1 MIDVK
6 SLYFLIF
13 KPLSPIFSIPQR
25 SSGSYLTLNPNLLWH
40 GHATLRFTPATAD
53 IRAPDP

>member
-13 KPLSPIFSIPQR
+13 TPLSQSFLFLNDHSALH
-25 SSGSYLTLNPNLLWH
+25 LTLNPNLLWH
-40 GHATLRFTPATAD
+40 GHAALRFTPTTAD
-53 IRAPDP
+53 IPAPAP

>member
-13 KPLSPIFSIPQR
+13 KPLSPIFLSLNDHPALH
-25 SSGSYLTLNPNLLWH
+25 LTLNPNLLWH
-40 GHATLRFTPATAD
+40 WHAALRFTPATAD
-53 IRAPDP
+53 ILALDP